1 MYQSSNGGDPLSL
14 QCRQP
19 EALQLECLT
28 EHGRGL
34 QAKQPCPRIN
44 GARRDGRSTAAQ
56 LSCAAQCSARSG
68 CSPQQH
74 PVPTAGL
81 LVLPLHFSCRSN
93 VFFSSLSFGGVFFV
107 VVWLFGWFFCAVAA
121 MAHFPFSQEDV
132 RPCEC
137 LGGALLSSTLIIGV
151 SSLFA
156 EVVRTSLKAL
166 NSTCLFSLVSKG
178 NDIGCFSPE
187 AHGSSSAAP
196 AWGAPQHSALCFS
209 HVQERWGWAG
219 AAHLPCPTSRFLHH
233 MAALCLHSGSG
244 GCCVFLCAVLQPPLP
259 GAAACEQ
266 PRSQNE
272 QMRADGER
280 CRFLP
285 GDGNGS
291 LCQRKQPSQLP
302 TAAPPEC
309 LFKPTHCS
317 ANWIPF

>member
-1 MYQSSNGGDPLSL
+1 MAAAPQPSCPVQRSAQPAAGAAPSSILCPQAVCSSSL
-14 QCRQP
+14 CTSPVVQMCFSP
-19 EALQLECLT
+19 
-28 EHGRGL
+28 
-34 QAKQPCPRIN
+34 PC
-44 GARRDGRSTAAQ
+44 
-56 LSCAAQCSARSG
+56 
-68 CSPQQH
+68 
-74 PVPTAGL
+74 L
-81 LVLPLHFSCRSN
+81 LVGF
-93 VFFSSLSFGGVFFV
+93 FFV

-233 MAALCLHSGSG
+233 TAALCLHSGSG
-244 GCCVFLCAVLQPPLP
+244 GCCVFLCPVLQPPLP